1 MIHKFRNQHPITRLC
16 ALVDVAK
23 SGYQAWCTGKVTSPR
38 KLDDMRLVV
47 AIKAAHQHGRG
58 IYGPEKIQSELLAQ
72 GILAGLNRIKRLRR
86 LHGIRC
92 THKKKF
98 KVTTDS
104 KHSLPIADNVL
115 NRQFA
120 QTAPNQVWVADI
132 TYIPTDE
139 GWLYLAALKDL
150 YTCEIVGWAMDRQMT
165 KQLAI
170 DALRAAYWRKKP
182 APGLL
187 HHSDRGSQY
196 CSGTYREL
204 QVSYK
209 MKTSMAL
216 GHPVSR
222 KGNCWDNAPRGWPRA
237 MESFFGTLKT
247 ECLHHFK
254 FKTRDQARQI
264 VFDYIEVFYN
274 RIRRHATIQNQVPAD
289 YANQFYKNELQI
301 AA

>member
-1 MIHKFRNQHPITRLC
+1 MIDKFRQQHPVARLC

-23 SGYQAWCTGKVTSPR
+23 SGYQAWCTGKVTPPR
-38 KLDDMRLVV
+38 KLEDMRLVV
-47 AIKAAHQHGRG
+47 AIKAAHQRGRS
-58 IYGPEKIQSELLAQ
+58 IYGPKKIQSELRAQ
-72 GILAGLNRIKRLRR
+72 GILASLNRIKRLRK

-104 KHSLPIADNVL
+104 KHSLPIAENVL

-120 QTAPNQVWVADI
+120 QTAPNQVWVGDI

-139 GWLYLAALKDL
+139 GWLYLAAVKDL
-150 YTCEIVGWAMDRQMT
+150 YTCEIVGWAMDKQMT

-196 CSGTYREL
+196 CSGTYRAL

-209 MKTSMAL
+209 MKTSM
-216 GHPVSR
+216 SR
-222 KGNCWDNAPRGWPRA
+222 KGDCWDNAP

-247 ECLHHFK
+247 ECLHHYK
-254 FKTRDQARQI
+254 FKTRDQARQV

-274 RIRRHATIQNQVPAD
+274 RIRRHATIQNQAPAD
-289 YANQFYKNELQI
+289 YAREFYKNELQI